1 MNLRHIDPRS
11 TEWMET
17 IEAMADRG
25 ANPDKVAEG
34 GMELSANDVHAGHAP
49 GQSKTSGSEGSSGR
63 FENRVHALGSPPR

>member
-17 IEAMADRG
+17 IEAMAERG
-25 ANPDKVAEG
+25 ANMESGTEA
-34 GMELSANDVHAGHAP
+34 GMELSGDDRAP
-49 GQSKTSGSEGSSGR
+49 SEAKSPASSGR

>member
-17 IEAMADRG
+17 IEAMAERG
-25 ANPDKVAEG
+25 AKLESGTEA
-34 GMELSANDVHAGHAP
+34 GMELSGDDRAP
-49 GQSKTSGSEGSSGR
+49 TETKAPSSTGR

>member
-25 ANPDKVAEG
+25 ASTEPGIEA
-34 GMELSANDVHAGHAP
+34 GMELSGDDRAASQVKAP
-49 GQSKTSGSEGSSGR
+49 SSSESSKDR
-63 FENRVHALGSPPR
+63 FENRVHAIGSPPR